1 MFNILLRVFT
11 LLVISSLSIFCIR
24 RIYKLKKKLVVR
36 NLSLP
41 LQLLCVILTVGV
53 VEISSVLSSEILR
66 VLSVIEALLLV
77 IVMLLDIEYARK

>member
-53 VEISSVLSSEILR
+53 VEISSVLSSELLR

-77 IVMLLDIEYARK
+77 IVMLLDIEYVRK